1 MQRRSEKRTSDN
13 IYSVSTCPSCGY
25 RFSRT
30 TPPSEPLGAGNGSG
44 PRFFPKPFHKPLTKR
59 QLIDIAIAHFEAAEA
74 TDVPADGRRLAQ
86 EWLRRSERD
95 QPLIYEEAKRRY
107 GREVGSRLGNRL

>member
-1 MQRRSEKRTSDN
+1 MRRTNSATSDN
-13 IYSVSTCPSCGY
+13 IYCVCPQCGY

-44 PRFFPKPFHKPLTKR
+44 PRFLPGPKFHKPLTRK
-59 QLIDIAIAHFEAAEA
+59 QLVDIAVAHFEAAEA
-74 TDVPADGRRLAQ
+74 TDVPLDGRKLAQ